1 VSDLSD
7 AVCESCGST
16 NTHQTGAESAPYQP
30 GDQPSLMTHHEC
42 LDCGDRW
49 NVWH

>member
-1 VSDLSD
+1 MSDLD
-7 AVCESCGST
+7 TAVCESCGST
-16 NTHQTGAESAPYQP
+16 HTQRTGVEAAPFP
-30 GDQPSLMTHHEC
+30 GDGVKTIRTDHEC